1 MHTILVPFDGSG
13 HALKALRIACDLS
26 EKYGGRIALFHAL
39 ARDKQ
44 AADILGLLVAKELD
58 SAITDALKKVVDSS
72 EQTPDQPPPPIPDAV
87 LRVIGEMILA
97 QAEARIR
104 RHGLEVEIL
113 PMEAG
118 DPAESILLAARQTG
132 ANTIVMGCR
141 GVSDDEAATFGSVSH
156 AVFRQADCTCIS
168 VK

>member
-44 AADILGLLVAKELD
+44 AADFLRLMVAKELD
-58 SAITDALKKVVDSS
+58 PEIVEALKKAADSGGQS
-72 EQTPDQPPPPIPDAV
+72 PDRPPQPIPDAV
-87 LRVIGEMILA
+87 LRVIGEKILG
-97 QAEARIR
+97 QAAARVR
-104 RHGLEVEIL
+104 RHGLEVETL
-113 PMEAG
+113 PIEAG

-156 AVFRQADCTCIS
+156 TVFRKAECTCIS

>member
-26 EKYGGRIALFHAL
+26 EKYGARIALFHAL

-44 AADILGLLVAKELD
+44 AVDILRLMVVKELD
-58 SAITDALKKVVDSS
+58 PEIVEALQKVADSGRKG
-72 EQTPDQPPPPIPDAV
+72 PGKPARPLPDAV
-87 LRVIGEMILA
+87 LRVIGEKILS
-97 QAEARIR
+97 QAAARVQ
-104 RHGLEVEIL
+104 RHGLEVETL

-156 AVFRQADCTCIS
+156 IVFQKADCTCIS